1 MRHGEN
7 LFPPSDLSPSP
18 FISPFQLA
26 RIPPVHFGPGKRLV
40 LPRLAQSFGRRA
52 LLVRGSRSLEH
63 SGQLA
68 LLRRDFEALKI
79 DLVEISL
86 AGEPT
91 TAWIDSTRDGLLQE
105 GIQVVIGLGG
115 GSVID
120 AAKALS
126 AMLPYRHSA
135 RDHLEDVGMGIPHPG
150 GKIPFIAAPTTSG
163 TGGEMTKNAV
173 LSDMGPQGYK
183 KSLRHDNLIP
193 DAVVID
199 PELMLTCP
207 RAVTAA
213 CGMDA
218 FTQLLEPFLSPQA
231 TPLTDALAWSGLMAL
246 VPHLTLACGTGAGD
260 VGVRGAMAYA
270 SMLSGVV
277 LANAGLGVVHGLA
290 SPLGG
295 YFPIPHG
302 VVCGTLVAEATA
314 ANISALRQ
322 NRGENSAASL
332 EKFARV
338 ATLFGEDARQNPETL
353 GEALI
358 AHLQAWTRELDMPR
372 LGQYGVT
379 PEALP
384 RIIAGASQRNN
395 PVALS
400 ETEMAQILS
409 ARL

>member
-1 MRHGEN
+1 MPGS
-7 LFPPSDLSPSP
+7 FDLNFSP
-18 FISPFQLA
+18 FAFQLA
-26 RIPPVHFGPGKRLV
+26 RIPPVNFGPGKRHG
-40 LPRLAQSFGRRA
+40 LPKLAKGFGRRV
-52 LLVRGSRSLEH
+52 LLVRGSRSLEE

-68 LLRRDFEALKI
+68 DLRRDFAGHAL
-79 DLVEISL
+79 DLVEIALS
-86 AGEPT
+86 GEPT
-91 TAWIDSTRDGLLQE
+91 TAFIDATRDSLADA
-105 GIQVVIGLGG
+105 GIDVVIGLGG

-135 RDHLEDVGMGIPHPG
+135 RDHLEDVGLGIPHPG
-150 GKIPFIAAPTTSG
+150 VKIPFIAAPTTSG

-173 LSDMGPQGYK
+173 LSESGPHGYK

-231 TPLTDALAWSGLMAL
+231 SPITDALAWSGLMAL
-246 VPHLTLACGTGAGD
+246 VPNLGLACGTGAGD

-270 SMLSGVV
+270 SMLSGIV

-295 YFPIPHG
+295 FFPIPHG
-302 VVCGTLVAEATA
+302 VVCGTLVAEATS
-314 ANISALRQ
+314 ANIAALRSTGGK
-322 NRGENSAASL
+322 NAASSL

-338 ATLFGEDARQNPETL
+338 ATLFGEDAGQSPEAL

-358 AHLQAWTRELDMPR
+358 AHLRTWTRELGMPR
-372 LGQYGVT
+372 LGDYGVNSQDI
-379 PEALP
+379 P
-384 RIIAGASQRNN
+384 RILAGANQRNN
-395 PVALS
+395 PVSLS
-400 ETEMAQILS
+400 ATEMTQILL